1 MLKTTVRQGMVAH
14 VFNPGTQEAVQVDFY
29 KFEGSLVYTVSSKSA
44 KAT

>member
-14 VFNPGTQEAVQVDFY
+14 VFNPGAQEAVQADFY
-29 KFEGSLVYTVSSKSA
+29 KFEGSLVYTVSSKSV